1 MKAEGVMP
9 HIEIGDIVDI
19 PGDTQDYILTEPDK
33 VYRGKVIGKGDGE
46 VLVRL
51 DEPVK
56 RGPGEFNEVDVR
68 EDRVRLVR
76 RHQSKG

>member
-1 MKAEGVMP
+1 MP